1 MGHRAAVV
9 LRLKVRRSMA
19 VSCSAEDGGTA
30 ATPFSRSTIE
40 PFRCEVH
47 AARAAVRVRPVGEL
61 DLATVAI
68 VDAELA
74 DLWAV
79 GFSGLVLDVREV
91 CFLDSTGVHLL
102 FTWTAACEADGIVF
116 RVIPGPPVVQR
127 MIELTGL
134 SDRVPFTSP
143 NGTGQLPAGVRDL

>member
-1 MGHRAAVV
+1 
-9 LRLKVRRSMA
+9 MA
-19 VSCSAEDGGTA
+19 GSRSAEGEGTA
-30 ATPFSRSTIE
+30 AMPFSRSKLE

-47 AARAAVRVRPVGEL
+47 PARAAVHVRPVGEL
-61 DLATVAI
+61 DLATAPI

-79 GFSGLVLDVREV
+79 GFSSVVLDLREV

-102 FTWTAACEADGIVF
+102 FSWIAACEADGIAF
-116 RVIPGPPVVQR
+116 QVIPGPPLVQR
-127 MIELTGL
+127 VIELTGL

-143 NGTGQLPAGVRDL
+143 NGSHQRGARHDLGGVS